1 MSMTPEF
8 AQQGKI
14 HQSVLGFLEPSAGF
28 HLCVFL
34 SLGTLLFLFNPPFS
48 PPILP
53 PHLSALCSAWSSHRS
68 ALRRSP
74 VPFLC
79 CCALGRRRSAPAAPG
94 LPQSTAHTGQTALLL
109 HVSLLYGTALS
120 LELWSVL
127 SLHAAPPRCPLCEY
141 CCISPSSLPP
151 SPRAAAVLPC
161 PNPSPWAGTGCAPG
175 CWDGAQPD
183 LTSICT
189 NAVPLP
195 PSLTALCP

>member
-34 SLGTLLFLFNPPFS
+34 SLGALLFLFNPPFS

-53 PHLSALCSAWSSHRS
+53 PHLAALCSAWSSHRS
-68 ALRRSP
+68 ALRRSL

-120 LELWSVL
+120 LELRSVL
-127 SLHAAPPRCPLCEY
+127 SLHAAPLGALCVSTAASLHLLSHPHPGLQQCCPVP
-141 CCISPSSLPP
+141 IPV
-151 SPRAAAVLPC
+151 RGQGQAVLPAAGMGL
-161 PNPSPWAGTGCAPG
+161 SPT
-175 CWDGAQPD
+175 
-183 LTSICT
+183 
-189 NAVPLP
+189 
-195 PSLTALCP
+195 